1 MALNKNFDMGDISF
15 GELKTEEEVVT
26 KVVNEKEP
34 KATKRIESDNTPK
47 EEKSIPNKEE
57 KVKAPS
63 SSEET
68 GSSTGVKLITNKKSL
83 KTEHKNF
90 LFDKE
95 LADQLKKVAKKT
107 GLSENEVV
115 SQILKQTL
123 SQLLDD

>member
-1 MALNKNFDMGDISF
+1 MALKKTFDLGDISF
-15 GELKTEEEVVT
+15 GESQTKSSSNVTEIVNDNPASESPKVKEEAEIKEKKEESVSKSKDDRKKEENAEVV
-26 KVVNEKEP
+26 
-34 KATKRIESDNTPK
+34 
-47 EEKSIPNKEE
+47 
-57 KVKAPS
+57 
-63 SSEET
+63 
-68 GSSTGVKLITNKKSL
+68 GVKLITNKKNL

-123 SQLLDD
+123 SQLLDG